1 MPLYSVGKVIKEAR
15 KRLRSLEG
23 DKYSQENVA
32 EGICSVATLSKIEN
46 CVQNPSKKVME
57 ALLQRLGLP
66 VGIYNISATDDEI
79 KRAEIEWKINAC
91 VAKRNLHIEELLEEY
106 RSCCASEMGVLEKQ
120 FYLYFKAIYM
130 AWGRKAPAEEAI
142 PLFAE
147 ALRLT
152 VKDFT
157 LESESYR
164 RFYTIEELMILNNIA
179 LEGGIHNPGKE
190 GQGHQKDVLS
200 KKLF

>member
-130 AWGRKAPAEEAI
+130 AWGRKAPAEEEKTV
-142 PLFAE
+142 PSVS
-147 ALRLT
+147 ALRYRCCGVFS
-152 VKDFT
+152 VKRFRKAPAYV
-157 LESESYR
+157 SNR
-164 RFYTIEELMILNNIA
+164 RMDPRRTEKRAACSPCPGSA
-179 LEGGIHNPGKE
+179 LKAA
-190 GQGHQKDVLS
+190 
-200 KKLF
+200 